1 MNSRTRRASAVTVA
15 GVLATAT
22 GLSALAL
29 GPGTGVASSHR
40 EAPLIAGDP
49 LADNT
54 DVYAFVSPDDDSSVT
69 LIANWLPFQE
79 PGGGPN
85 FYPFAENTRHE
96 IHIDNNADAKPDI
109 TYRWTFT
116 SAYKSKDTFLYA
128 TGPVASLDDPTL
140 NFTQTYKLEE
150 IKGDATRVL
159 VDGGKV
165 APSHVGVGSMPNYAA
180 LRDQAIVDTQEI
192 TGKSFAGQADDP
204 FFLDLRVFDLLY
216 GGNLK
221 EVGSDTLDGFNVNT
235 LALQVKKSDLAAAGD
250 SAASPIIGVWSTTS
264 RPATR
269 LTAADGTQTF
279 SGDFVQISRLGNP
292 LVNEVVVPIQ
302 FKDAFNASLP
312 EGDAQF
318 LPKVED
324 PEVPKLI
331 ELVYKIPAPKTPRA
345 DLVSVFLTGVEG
357 LNKPKD
363 GTPSEMLRLNMSIA
377 ASGEGNRLGVIGGD
391 KAGFP
396 NGRRLSD
403 DVVDIAL
410 QVMEGELVGSV
421 NDLGDAVNNNDVQF
435 EDAFPYVA
443 LPHAGSKIRP
453 GSTGNAQ
460 VLGTKIS
467 GAAGG
472 APAGGVGA
480 GGGGTSGGSSSNSP
494 LVPIAIV
501 MAGAALTVTGLAARK
516 RALI

>member
-1 MNSRTRRASAVTVA
+1 VSSRRRKAGSVTALA
-15 GVLATAT
+15 GVVATAA
-22 GLSALAL
+22 GLSTLALA
-29 GPGTGVASSHR
+29 PGSGLASSHR
-40 EAPLIAGDP
+40 EAPLIANDP
-49 LADNT
+49 QADNT
-54 DVYAFVSPDDDSSVT
+54 DLYAFVSPDDADSVT

-96 IHIDNNADAKPDI
+96 IHIDNNADAKADI

-116 SAYKSKDTFLYA
+116 TAYKSKDTFLYA
-128 TGPVASLDDPTL
+128 TGPVTSLDDPTL
-140 NFTQTYKLEE
+140 NVTQTYKLEE

-180 LRDQAIVDTQEI
+180 LRDQAVVDTQEV

-250 SAASPIIGVWSTTS
+250 SAASPIVGVWSTTS

-279 SGDFVQISRLGNP
+279 SGDFVQVSRLGSP
-292 LVNEVVVPIQ
+292 LVNEVVVPLQ

-331 ELVYKIPAPKTPRA
+331 EAVYKIPAPKTPRA

-357 LNKPKD
+357 LNKPAN
-363 GTPSEMLRLNMSIA
+363 GTPSEMLRLNMSIPA
-377 ASGEGNRLGVIGGD
+377 AGEGNRLGVIGGD

-410 QVMEGELVGSV
+410 QVIEGELVGAA
-421 NDLGDAVNNNDVQF
+421 NDLGDAVNNNDVRF
-435 EDAFPYVA
+435 GDAFPYVA
-443 LPHAGSKIRP
+443 LPHAGSKVRP
-453 GSTGNAQ
+453 GSLGNSQ
-460 VLGTKIS
+460 VQGLAVS
-467 GAAGG
+467 GG
-472 APAGGVGA
+472 APVGAVGTGA
-480 GGGGTSGGSSSNSP
+480 GGTAPGTSSP
-494 LVPIAIV
+494 AVPLAIAL
-501 MAGAALTVTGLAARK
+501 AGATLVAAGLVVRK